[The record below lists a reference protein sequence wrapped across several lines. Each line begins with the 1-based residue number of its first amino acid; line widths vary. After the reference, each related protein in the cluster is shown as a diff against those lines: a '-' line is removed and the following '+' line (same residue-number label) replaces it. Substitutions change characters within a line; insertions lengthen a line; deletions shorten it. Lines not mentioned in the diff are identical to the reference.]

1 MRGIIYYGQ
10 PQPVEHNSETEKGR
24 GQARP
29 LPMAQNWR
37 RACAV
42 KPQLSMSSPERPS
55 RRTLALNWRPGTD
68 PLLSSKR
75 EKFTPTLSSP
85 KVPRF
90 EEVLVELPPAVEVRV
105 DLISGAK
112 S

>member
-1 MRGIIYYGQ
+1 MRGIIHYGQ
-10 PQPVEHNSETEKGR
+10 PQPVWDNSETEKGR

-55 RRTLALNWRPGTD
+55 RRTLALNWRPGIE
-68 PLLSSKR
+68 PPLSSRR
-75 EKFTPTLSSP
+75 EKLTPTLSSP

-90 EEVLVELPPAVEVRV
+90 EDVLVELPPAAAVSV
-105 DLISGAK
+105 DLMSGAK